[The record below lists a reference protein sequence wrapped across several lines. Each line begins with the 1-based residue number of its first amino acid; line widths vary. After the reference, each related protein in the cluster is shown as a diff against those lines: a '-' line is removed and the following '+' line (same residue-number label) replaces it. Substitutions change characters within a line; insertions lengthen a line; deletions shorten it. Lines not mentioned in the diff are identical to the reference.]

1 MKATWNVSTQSLA
14 KMPYWVKPLVASP
27 HELSC
32 ASKRYLD
39 YLHVAPEEEETHIDE
54 AIETLQR
61 LTGDKTLPRGWNIDR
76 PSNISRLLYARTH
89 KSRGLPQ
96 PYTSDDISDE
106 LPFWVPSPLLVD
118 GVKDDGLLV
127 VPMTHD
133 TSDRRFL
140 DNGSGWVG
148 LSLLLTHDYIG
159 AKPWLTRSSFSLSPL
174 PPPPHFRFLVA
185 GKPERLLR
193 VPLRHLRPSLFRGRR
208 RNAKAHDGPAAP
220 SHCRSRRAPLLAR
233 RVPQAR
239 SSKWQRGLGR
249 EAR

>member
-1 MKATWNVSTQSLA
+1 
-14 KMPYWVKPLVASP
+14 MPYWVKPLVASP

-140 DNGSGWVG
+140 DNGSGWASPKDFYEYLCDTFDLLYSEGDAGTPKLMTVQLHPHIVG
-148 LSLLLTHDYIG
+148 HGGRLFWLEEFLKHVQASGSG
-159 AKPWLTRSSFSLSPL
+159 AW
-174 PPPPHFRFLVA
+174 V
-185 GKPERLLR
+185 
-193 VPLRHLRPSLFRGRR
+193 
-208 RNAKAHDGPAAP
+208 
-220 SHCRSRRAPLLAR
+220 AR
-233 RVPQAR
+233 RDEVAEHW
-239 SSKWQRGLGR
+239 SQRFPYSPETAMGR
-249 EAR
+249 ANAVSCW